1 MINIAVSAR
10 ALSAARAV
18 DPDVSPAAVQAA
30 VAAAL
35 AEHSRQHRR
44 ERSDGRPERRT
55 AERRRGRASEGLSV
69 WGLSVGE
76 AERPSARPGRPGG
89 AADDEPGV

>member
-35 AEHSRQHRR
+35 AEHSRQYRR

-55 AERRRGRASEGLSV
+55 G
-69 WGLSVGE
+69 
-76 AERPSARPGRPGG
+76 
-89 AADDEPGV
+89 